1 VRIKITQPALIARVR
16 RHLQKEGKHL
26 RVARADKDRPYNEYY
41 IVSDRNVVRR
51 NVDVAA
57 LAMELG
63 VLKPWEQCT
72 IADLRVRKNKGK
84 K

>member
-1 VRIKITQPALIARVR
+1 MRIKVTQPALIARVR
-16 RHLQKEGKHL
+16 WHLQKEGKHL
-26 RVARADKDRPYNEYY
+26 RIARADKGRAYNEYY
-41 IVSDRNVVRR
+41 IVSDRDVVRR
-51 NVDVAA
+51 NVDLAA

-72 IADLRVRKNKGK
+72 IADQRMQKNNGK